1 MMGIAGVWRC
11 ACLNN
16 TELVLPSPSAVFIG
30 SPTLC
35 REQREDAMDETPTPP
50 QNDQKTI
57 LVVDD
62 DASILAVVS
71 ELLIDGGYNVL
82 TARTGAKGLEQ
93 SREFK
98 GSIDLLL
105 SDFQMPGMS
114 GVELATAMTQERGE
128 IKVLLM
134 SGFTD
139 GMLILN
145 EGWHFLTKPFIASQL
160 RALVSGLISPDK
172 KSRFAD

>member
-1 MMGIAGVWRC
+1 
-11 ACLNN
+11 
-16 TELVLPSPSAVFIG
+16 
-30 SPTLC
+30 
-35 REQREDAMDETPTPP
+35 
-50 QNDQKTI
+50 
-57 LVVDD
+57 
-62 DASILAVVS
+62 
-71 ELLIDGGYNVL
+71 
-82 TARTGAKGLEQ
+82 
-93 SREFK
+93 
-98 GSIDLLL
+98 
-105 SDFQMPGMS
+105 
-114 GVELATAMTQERGE
+114 MTQERGE